1 MPFYDVT
8 MTVVVAADHEDD
20 AYRRAVNGQYYPDMT
35 IVEEDGIRR
44 LPEPLEV

>member
-8 MTVVVAADHEDD
+8 MTVVVAAGDEDD
-20 AYRRAVNGQYYPDMT
+20 AYRRAVNGKYYTKMT

-44 LPEPLEV
+44 LPDPLEV